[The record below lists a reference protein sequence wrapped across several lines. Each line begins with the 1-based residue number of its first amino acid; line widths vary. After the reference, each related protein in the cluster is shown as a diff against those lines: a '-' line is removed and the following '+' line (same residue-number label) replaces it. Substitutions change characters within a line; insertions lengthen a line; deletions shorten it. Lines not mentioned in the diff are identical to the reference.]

1 MHGIT
6 ALALVTL
13 CQGFQVILHSTKSS
27 FVTKHGTDNIHG
39 HMTNLSTAQVVKEN
53 QSFQRAVVS
62 RDEALGMFQENKF
75 KVEIIGNLP
84 QSAVVSLYR

>member
-1 MHGIT
+1 M
-6 ALALVTL
+6 
-13 CQGFQVILHSTKSS
+13 LHSMKSS
-27 FVTKHGTDNIHG
+27 FVTNCWTEFTTG
-39 HMTNLSTAQVVKEN
+39 HMSKPPTAQVMKEN